1 MVYKN
6 CQSCGMPMTRDPGRG
21 GTESDGSRSG
31 MYCSHCYAGGK
42 FTDPDM
48 TLEQMTERVR
58 GKMRQMG
65 VPLFLGYF
73 FTRSMPKLKR
83 WAG

>member
-1 MVYKN
+1 V
-6 CQSCGMPMTRDPGRG
+6 
-21 GTESDGSRSG
+21 
-31 MYCSHCYAGGK
+31 GK

-65 VPLFLGYF
+65 VPSFLGYF
-73 FTRSMPKLKR
+73 FIRSIPKLKR
-83 WAG
+83 WVG

>member
-1 MVYKN
+1 
-6 CQSCGMPMTRDPGRG
+6 
-21 GTESDGSRSG
+21 
-31 MYCSHCYAGGK
+31 
-42 FTDPDM
+42 M

-65 VPLFLGYF
+65 VPSALGYF
-73 FTRSMPKLKR
+73 FTRSLPKLKR